1 MWVCL
6 SDGHSL
12 SYWSW
17 FRGVVLLL
25 DAAVGVGGEFTR
37 AVNLL
42 LVETGFGCLLGL
54 RVVVIVSWAMSRV
67 AGCSLRPNIFL
78 AHLAATWNASGQS
91 FS

>member
-25 DAAVGVGGEFTR
+25 DAAVGVGGGEFTR

-42 LVETGFGCLLGL
+42 LVETGFGCLLG
-54 RVVVIVSWAMSRV
+54 VVVIVSCAMSRV
-67 AGCSLRPNIFL
+67 AGCSLQANFFL

-91 FS
+91 VS